1 MPRAARCGYR
11 RRECGAAAQQNAG
24 RGPGPKP
31 TDPLNE
37 ASHAGVTLSGVYA
50 YAPPCALRSTELARL
65 RLQSFG
71 GDCREV
77 QQKQANRVLNVLAS
91 TKRTVNPASIATRR
105 PDFPLAAC
113 DITKACKRARR
124 LASLPPW
131 PVGLRLTRMARLA
144 VLYRGDWYHRRGFA
158 SDLCMAEW
166 AKLSPERQAEYVK
179 VQSLEDLGE
188 QVRARS

>member
-1 MPRAARCGYR
+1 MESGALLPSFTRRPFLTTGLRPVQPPAGAPTAHALARKACSRLPRAARCGYR

-31 TDPLNE
+31 TDPLIE

-50 YAPPCALRSTELARL
+50 YAPPCPLRSTELAWL

-77 QQKQANRVLNVLAS
+77 QQKEANRVLNVLAS
-91 TKRTVNPASIATRR
+91 TKRTINPASIATRR

-124 LASLPPW
+124 LASLPP
-131 PVGLRLTRMARLA
+131 
-144 VLYRGDWYHRRGFA
+144 
-158 SDLCMAEW
+158 
-166 AKLSPERQAEYVK
+166 
-179 VQSLEDLGE
+179 
-188 QVRARS
+188 